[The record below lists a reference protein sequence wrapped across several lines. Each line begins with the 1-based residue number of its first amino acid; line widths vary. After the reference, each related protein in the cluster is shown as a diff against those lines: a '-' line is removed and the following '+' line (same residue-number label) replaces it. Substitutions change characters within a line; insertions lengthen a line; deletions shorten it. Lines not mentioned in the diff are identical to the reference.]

1 MGLYRSLTA
10 ISGDGVGS
18 YEGPALCGYKCGNRQ
33 QAGCLTGD
41 QNVRLHSCERG
52 TECSGIKSENVV
64 WITPVITR
72 TSTGADVPE
81 LGAGGGGGDLD
92 HVNEL
97 ELNDTAAVG
106 RLINLCSTKIRE
118 PHRLAKIVSI
128 LSTAMVSDAKTLCFD
143 GRFTA
148 EDDEGNISLLSL
160 TEILSRI
167 AENKDTVPKLINPS
181 RAHGEESQKSP
192 LPTAQQLSRSIVS
205 EATSHSDKV
214 YSQSCQR
221 FPYSRHSSYDE
232 LCHLVEVLKP
242 KDVYPCTTDFDGWHE
257 DISVKTLFGHLCSGS
272 DFIHDREMIELKDER
287 VASSKRKRKR
297 EEISSQDNHQGSSP
311 RNGPESDPEVT
322 LVGTEYA
329 ASNHDIPTS
338 LKGKTQGP
346 VTEKLSQGYIN
357 DPSTRTHPSR
367 SAPHSHRDQLSVI
380 QKTFENSST
389 TEEVKS
395 PALQSTVELSS
406 SKTYCC
412 AWLGCP
418 ETFSTI
424 GVLRRH
430 VLSKHLIRVTIKGK
444 DAYGCLW
451 HDCPDPK
458 ILYFTSEEMWEAHM
472 DEIHYH
478 AEVQRA
484 LDHAGDVETGDAK
497 TDSQNSLPTPPG
509 ANQDYENPPLLPES
523 ARSTTSTQA
532 APIELSDRASMLDH
546 ETDEESSDDIAIDE
560 IADRKLRK
568 QVSTMA
574 RGLDSSLIMARTIL
588 LAKGYQPLRE
598 LYIDQIDSADHR
610 TKYEPAAYE
619 KGYEEF
625 ASKVDRL
632 REILPTADELDCLDA
647 LRKHNGSF
655 RKARDEVA
663 MSEQRRMA
671 TETDPGDETEVS
683 DDQHV
688 ANDDAVDVDDEQAAS
703 QFSISSS
710 AFNTQDSTLS
720 PTALTSRIEDRKK
733 AYKAARGLDGYEWA
747 VHSPISAGNSHT
759 EKEVE
764 L

>member
-1 MGLYRSLTA
+1 
-10 ISGDGVGS
+10 
-18 YEGPALCGYKCGNRQ
+18 
-33 QAGCLTGD
+33 
-41 QNVRLHSCERG
+41 
-52 TECSGIKSENVV
+52 
-64 WITPVITR
+64 
-72 TSTGADVPE
+72 
-81 LGAGGGGGDLD
+81 
-92 HVNEL
+92 
-97 ELNDTAAVG
+97 
-106 RLINLCSTKIRE
+106 
-118 PHRLAKIVSI
+118 
-128 LSTAMVSDAKTLCFD
+128 
-143 GRFTA
+143 
-148 EDDEGNISLLSL
+148 
-160 TEILSRI
+160 
-167 AENKDTVPKLINPS
+167 
-181 RAHGEESQKSP
+181 
-192 LPTAQQLSRSIVS
+192 
-205 EATSHSDKV
+205 
-214 YSQSCQR
+214 
-221 FPYSRHSSYDE
+221 
-232 LCHLVEVLKP
+232 
-242 KDVYPCTTDFDGWHE
+242 
-257 DISVKTLFGHLCSGS
+257 
-272 DFIHDREMIELKDER
+272 
-287 VASSKRKRKR
+287 
-297 EEISSQDNHQGSSP
+297 
-311 RNGPESDPEVT
+311 
-322 LVGTEYA
+322 VGTEYA

-458 ILYFTSEEMWEAHM
+458 ILHFTSEEMWEAHM

-619 KGYEEF
+619 KGDEEF

-632 REILPTADELDCLDA
+632 REILPTSDELDCLDA

-703 QFSISSS
+703 QLSISSS